1 MAKLLLFL
9 NAFYLGLGTFFSFYL
24 APLLFKVLEKEYAGR
39 IVEKVF
45 PVYFGLGLILGSLSL
60 ILGFR
65 LGKWVVIVVIL
76 NLIILAFQEFYVLPI
91 SHHLKFT
98 DYEAFMRWHG
108 ISMVLNLIHLLL
120 VFVLCIKL
128 YLIL

>member
-1 MAKLLLFL
+1 MAKFLFFL

-24 APLLFKVLEKEYAGR
+24 APLLFRVLEKEYAGKV
-39 IVEKVF
+39 VEKVF
-45 PVYFGLGLILGSLSL
+45 PVYFGLGLILGLLSL

-65 LGKWVVIVVIL
+65 LGKWFVIILIL
-76 NLIILAFQEFYVLPI
+76 NLIILGFQEFYVLPL
-91 SHHLKFT
+91 SHHLKLT
-98 DYEAFMRWHG
+98 DYEAFIKWHG

-120 VFVLCIKL
+120 VFVLCINL